1 MTPKPP
7 KWLRKGQKLTM
18 EAEIVHVSED
28 GSYFAVEMPNGQRS
42 TYTLDTA
49 ERAIERREI
58 RPKV

>member
-28 GSYFAVEMPNGQRS
+28 CSYFAVQMPNGQRS
-42 TYTLDTA
+42 TYTLHTA
-49 ERAIERREI
+49 ERAIERGEI
-58 RPKV
+58 APKP